1 MNNIIKLDNDY
12 YIKRINKNSVIPIN
26 AINIHNLDLIKV
38 LKNENIILKIDFDEF
53 NITDYKRILKKL
65 LLVKNIATRMK
76 KEFGIMEKDKNIIA
90 YVINFDENNLKQNDF
105 ISGINAIFYNTRF
118 ERYNYIYDTVCDYL
132 DSYFYGKNLCD
143 FQNNKCGEKRNTSS
157 TAGCCHHAKYKILGP
172 FSKLVLCEY
181 LNKEKLKKINDNAEK
196 QIDIVI
202 KNILNKKEGNFM
214 KNKLPAIIRKTSKKY
229 YEKARET
236 RHLHVNDNCIGCGL
250 CARNCPVNAIKIE
263 NNKPIWVKEKCVMC
277 LRCLHH
283 CPKFA
288 IQYDDKTQN
297 HGQYVHF

>member
-1 MNNIIKLDNDY
+1 MPDTWTP
-12 YIKRINKNSVIPIN
+12 VF
-26 AINIHNLDLIKV
+26 DL
-38 LKNENIILKIDFDEF
+38 
-53 NITDYKRILKKL
+53 
-65 LLVKNIATRMK
+65 
-76 KEFGIMEKDKNIIA
+76 
-90 YVINFDENNLKQNDF
+90 
-105 ISGINAIFYNTRF
+105 S
-118 ERYNYIYDTVCDYL
+118 
-132 DSYFYGKNLCD
+132 
-143 FQNNKCGEKRNTSS
+143 
-157 TAGCCHHAKYKILGP
+157 
-172 FSKLVLCEY
+172 
-181 LNKEKLKKINDNAEK
+181 NKEKLKKINDNAEK

>member
-181 LNKEKLKKINDNAEK
+181 LNKENYTCDAKCLSCKLFTCDYLESKGIKFKIK
-196 QIDIVI
+196 DILLLNVFFNLIQKYCI
-202 KNILNKKEGNFM
+202 KYMVFTPKDKIIKRLM
-214 KNKLPAIIRKTSKKY
+214 KL
-229 YEKARET
+229 
-236 RHLHVNDNCIGCGL
+236 
-250 CARNCPVNAIKIE
+250 
-263 NNKPIWVKEKCVMC
+263 
-277 LRCLHH
+277 
-283 CPKFA
+283 
-288 IQYDDKTQN
+288 
-297 HGQYVHF
+297 